1 MALEI
6 RKPSAYIALRPNVPL
21 MSLAQV
27 VPLTTASPAAA
38 PAAAPTEN
46 FIIGDLQ
53 KVVAKAPEDWGNI
66 IIHAVGFIAVAYLVG
81 WLANKLMRWVSTKFG
96 ASPIAEA
103 TVAAIGKSLPFI
115 LPAYTLLFLIKDT
128 KPYLAHIGW
137 LGFAA
142 TGGAFLCSL
151 AHTAAVFF
159 LVAIP
164 IAWAQKIADQS
175 DNKLDDILVPMF
187 STVIRI
193 TVILVGAF
201 KAISIVDPKSSDA
214 ILGLLAGAVVG
225 LAFASQDTI
234 KNVFGAV
241 MLIVDQPFTLGDL
254 VNIGSHEGKVESLG
268 LRSTTIVML
277 DGQKLAIPNGDL
289 ATRAIVNITRRD
301 FIRSQDLVHLEANT
315 PAEKVREAVAIVRE
329 LLANHEGAQPSHP
342 PLVHVTEFAD
352 WAVNIRFMYW
362 YHPAAAVKQLEF
374 NQQLILRIS
383 ERLQQADIRL
393 AVMGTPQTR

>member
-1 MALEI
+1 
-6 RKPSAYIALRPNVPL
+6 

-27 VPLTTASPAAA
+27 APLSTPAPAAA
-38 PAAAPTEN
+38 PAAVQPDH
-46 FIIGDLQ
+46 FIIGDLH

-81 WLANKLMRWVSTKFG
+81 WVANKLMRWISTKFG

-103 TVAAIGKSLPFI
+103 SVAAIGKSLPFI

-137 LGFAA
+137 LNFAVVSG
-142 TGGAFLCSL
+142 TFLCSL
-151 AHTAAVFF
+151 AHTAAVFY
-159 LVAIP
+159 LMAIP
-164 IAWAQKIADQS
+164 IAWAQKIADQTE
-175 DNKLDDILVPMF
+175 NKLDDILVPMF

-241 MLIVDQPFTLGDL
+241 MLIVDQPFTLGD
-254 VNIGSHEGKVESLG
+254 VINIGSHEGKVESLG
-268 LRSTTIVML
+268 LRSTTIMML

-301 FIRSQDLVHLEANT
+301 FIRAQDLVHLEANT
-315 PAEKVREAVAIVRE
+315 PTEKVREAVAIVRE
-329 LLANHEGAQPSHP
+329 LLANHEGYQPNHP

-352 WAVNIRFMYW
+352 WAVNVRFMYW
-362 YHPAAAVKQLEF
+362 YHPASAAKQLEF
-374 NQQLILRIS
+374 NQQLILRIT
-383 ERLQQADIRL
+383 ERLQKADIRL
-393 AVMGTPQTR
+393 AVMGTPQNR

>member
-1 MALEI
+1 
-6 RKPSAYIALRPNVPL
+6 
-21 MSLAQV
+21 MSLAQI
-27 VPLTTASPAAA
+27 VPTATPAPVTA
-38 PAAAPTEN
+38 PAAMQADH
-46 FIIGDLQ
+46 FIIGDIH
-53 KVVAKAPEDWGNI
+53 KVVAKAPEDWSSI
-66 IIHAVGFIAVAYLVG
+66 IIHAIGFIAVAYLVG
-81 WLANKLMRWVSTKFG
+81 WLASKLMRWISTKFG

-103 TVAAIGKSLPFI
+103 AVAAIGKALPFV

-137 LGFAA
+137 LSFAV
-142 TGGAFLCSL
+142 TSGTFLCSL
-151 AHTAAVFF
+151 AHTAALFY

-175 DNKLDDILVPMF
+175 ENKLDDILVPMF

-241 MLIVDQPFTLGDL
+241 MLIVDQPFTLGDTI
-254 VNIGSHEGKVESLG
+254 NIGSHEGKVESLG
-268 LRSTTIVML
+268 LRSTTIMML
-277 DGQKLAIPNGDL
+277 DGQRLAIPNGDL

-301 FIRSQDLVHLEANT
+301 FIRAQDLVHLEANT

-329 LLANHEGAQPSHP
+329 LLVNHEGSQPSHP

-352 WAVNIRFMYW
+352 WAVNIRLMYW

-383 ERLQQADIRL
+383 ERLQKADIRL
-393 AVMGTPQTR
+393 AVMGTPQNR